1 MDMKHT
7 DETHPTDHR
16 AGTSDHTAGQHSS
29 VPSEIGELIDDISY
43 LMDEADALAPLIG
56 LVPFDEDPGD
66 GYSIFRWLKLIDFA
80 QTMSIEPLIRGRGQ
94 TIDEILHPAEIENV
108 FDKRSDDHNGVL
120 DSHEKERHIQALL
133 KQIHENR
140 ARLTGL
146 CNELSPAEWSL
157 PVELYPHQTERLQ
170 DVVREWVRWE
180 RACLK
185 KMADRVLVYQKE
197 MHSRREIRQK
207 RSSRE
212 GHGTPRN

>member
-1 MDMKHT
+1 MNMKHT
-7 DETHPTDHR
+7 ID
-16 AGTSDHTAGQHSS
+16 
-29 VPSEIGELIDDISY
+29 ELIDDISY
-43 LMDEADALAPLIG
+43 LMDEADAMAPLID

-94 TIDEILHPAEIENV
+94 TIDEILHPAEIETV
-108 FDKRSDDHNGVL
+108 FDRSSSQFESLSSETDNHTDEFES
-120 DSHEKERHIQALL
+120 DAKESDIRDIQALL
-133 KQIHENR
+133 KQIHKNR
-140 ARLTGL
+140 ARLTAL

-157 PVELYPHQTERLQ
+157 PVELHPHQTERLQ

-212 GHGTPRN
+212 GLDTQRN